1 MLVRNGPTPRVG
13 QEADRDRSGQEQRVY
28 HEDGHT
34 EDAHADDVSEFGYVP
49 YERVTKVENTHA
61 WVLTE
66 VRG

>member
-1 MLVRNGPTPRVG
+1 
-13 QEADRDRSGQEQRVY
+13 VY

-49 YERVTKVENTHA
+49 YERVMKVENTHA